1 MYEGTTDI
9 RHRNAI
15 LCTCSAHQPTPFP
28 SRNSGSILAA
38 LDSSASRL
46 LMSHGVAVDGKTL
59 LNDTWVLDLAAG
71 TAVPGSQVFV
81 SLSLSVCLSL
91 FPSFLSPFLLFK
103 FLLPYP
109 SYIFSFSF
117 SCPCVETC
125 SRFILF

>member
-1 MYEGTTDI
+1 
-9 RHRNAI
+9 
-15 LCTCSAHQPTPFP
+15 
-28 SRNSGSILAA
+28 
-38 LDSSASRL
+38 
-46 LMSHGVAVDGKTL
+46 MSHGVAADGKTL

-81 SLSLSVCLSL
+81 SLSLSVCLSV
-91 FPSFLSPFLLFK
+91 FPSFLSPFLL